1 MKIANK
7 IILFEQ
13 YYENFL
19 THLARLKLIYT
30 VLLFLDLFYA
40 EALVWFDAGCSCTY
54 HLNEE
59 SGTQQVCAEILFIN
73 GTELTTSEYS
83 VTLSLDTLSATADS
97 KPLYIII
104 IVISPPR
111 PKRLQAGIL
120 INFISCRGHSALSLL
135 S

>member
-1 MKIANK
+1 MLSM
-7 IILFEQ
+7 IIMQ
-13 YYENFL
+13 R
-19 THLARLKLIYT
+19 RLT
-30 VLLFLDLFYA
+30 VLLFFGLFYA

-104 IVISPPR
+104 IVTL
-111 PKRLQAGIL
+111 KAAGR
-120 INFISCRGHSALSLL
+120 NTH
-135 S
+135 